1 MGELDF
7 PVLAASAATQA
18 FGFLYG
24 QLGSLLQRR
33 RDRRAGVSVPA
44 EEVPVAGTEIVA
56 SSVDRFRPDDTILER
71 RGQELE
77 LLAEALEEYVG
88 ATELDGQDV
97 RLRRNLGRLRRAL
110 EEIYGLEFAISDDDS
125 SESGIRIRQKVSNA
139 HDEVTGIDVESAGAS
154 ARAEVNQDIDTAH
167 KGSKIVGARIKR
179 LG

>member
-1 MGELDF
+1 M
-7 PVLAASAATQA
+7 
-18 FGFLYG
+18 
-24 QLGSLLQRR
+24 
-33 RDRRAGVSVPA
+33 PA
-44 EEVPVAGTEIVA
+44 EQVPVAGTEIVA

-77 LLAEALEEYVG
+77 LLAEALEEYAG

-97 RLRRNLGRLRRAL
+97 RLRRNLGRVRRAL

-125 SESGIRIRQKVSNA
+125 SESGIRIRQKVTNA